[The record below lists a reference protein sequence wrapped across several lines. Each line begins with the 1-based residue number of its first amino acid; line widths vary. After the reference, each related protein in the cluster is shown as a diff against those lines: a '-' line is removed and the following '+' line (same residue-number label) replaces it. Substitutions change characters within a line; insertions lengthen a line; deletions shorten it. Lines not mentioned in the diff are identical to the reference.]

1 MKALYA
7 YQQGA
12 NADVAAAEKELF
24 HSISKVYEVF
34 IYYLKLLPELRYYA
48 ELYIEERKTRRLP
61 TPEDLN
67 PSLNFVNN
75 SILLALSESSELHE
89 VASKMKISW
98 DDQPELIKKLYFQF
112 KDELFFKKYLASSKT
127 SFDDDRNLLV
137 EIVERFV
144 LPNEAIKNLFEERS
158 LYWLDE
164 IELMQQHFLKF
175 IIDLKDPKIKKIKI
189 PSLHKSKDEDL
200 EFASKL
206 FRKTILSQNEYL
218 EMISKKTE
226 NWEIERVA
234 RMDIILMQMAICEL
248 LQFPSI
254 PVKVSLDE
262 YIEISKEY
270 SSPQSKVFI
279 NGILD
284 KLVAEF
290 KRENKIQKAG
300 RGLIE

>member
-1 MKALYA
+1 MKSLYA

-12 NADVAAAEKELF
+12 HADVAAAEKELF

-48 ELYIEERKTRRLP
+48 EQYLEERKTRRLP
-61 TPEDLN
+61 TKEDLN

-112 KDELFFKKYLASSKT
+112 KDELFFKKYLASSAT

-137 EIVERFV
+137 EIVERFI
-144 LPNEAIKNLFEERS
+144 LPNEAIKHLFEERS

-206 FRKTILSQNEYL
+206 FRKTILSQNDYL
-218 EMISKKTE
+218 EMISNKTE

-270 SSPQSKVFI
+270 SSPQSKIFI

-300 RGLIE
+300 RGLVE